1 MRKVRLFCTIA
12 VLLALVIGFGGGTW
26 YAREQ
31 ATQGT
36 DPIVRTVIGRED
48 GVSRAVD
55 FGLFWQVWDRLHQQY
70 VDRNALDA
78 QKLVYGAISGM
89 VDAAGDPY
97 TVFLPPEDTK
107 EFQEE
112 VSGSF
117 SGVGMEVGK
126 RDGVLVVIA
135 PLRDTPAFR
144 AGIKAGD
151 AIVKIDGEDTDGWSV
166 EEAVTR
172 IRGKRGTTIHLT
184 LFREGETEFRE
195 LDIVRDT
202 IRVPAVEWRML
213 DGNIA
218 YIQLSTFNGNLE
230 GEFAAAARAALEQG
244 ATGIILDLRDNPG
257 GLLDGAV
264 SVAGWFLPADSLVVS
279 ERFND
284 ATTDEMR
291 TGGAGRLGSLPA
303 VVIVNGGSASASEIL
318 AGALHDIR
326 DIRIVGEQTYGKGS
340 VQQLEGFYNGSSLK
354 VTVAKWFTPD
364 GISISDTGIT
374 PTDEVVMDPAK
385 AEQQGWEVGT
395 PGKDPQLDRAIEILG
410 GAR

>member
-1 MRKVRLFCTIA
+1 MRKVRIFCTVAI
-12 VLLALVIGFGGGTW
+12 LLALVTGFGGGTW
-26 YAREQ
+26 YERERTVQ
-31 ATQGT
+31 NA
-36 DPIVRTVIGRED
+36 DSIVRTVIGQDD
-48 GVSRAVD
+48 GISRAVD
-55 FGLFWQVWDRLHQQY
+55 FGLFWQVWDRLHQQH
-70 VDRNALDA
+70 VDRDKLDA
-78 QKLVYGAISGM
+78 QALVYGAISGM

-97 TVFLPPEDTK
+97 TVFMPPADTK

-135 PLRDTPAFR
+135 PLKDTPAFR

-151 AIVKIDGEDTDGWSV
+151 AILKIDNEDTDGWTV
-166 EEAVTR
+166 EQAVNR
-172 IRGKRGTTIHLT
+172 IRGKRGTTVHLT
-184 LFREGETEFRE
+184 LFREGETEVRE

-213 DGNIA
+213 DGKVA

-230 GEFAAAARAALEQG
+230 GDFAAAARAAADQG
-244 ATGIILDLRDNPG
+244 AAGIILDLRDNPG

-264 SVAGWFLPADSLVVS
+264 SVAGWFLPADSLVVT

-284 ATTDEMR
+284 GTTDEMR
-291 TGGAGRLGSLPA
+291 TGGAGRLGSLPT
-303 VVIVNGGSASASEIL
+303 VVIINGGSASASEIL
-318 AGALHDIR
+318 AGALHDLR
-326 DIRIVGEQTYGKGS
+326 DIRIVGEQSYGKGS

-354 VTVAKWFTPD
+354 VTVAKWFTPA
-364 GISISDTGIT
+364 GISISDTGIA
-374 PTDEVVMDPAK
+374 PTDEVIMDPAD
-385 AEQQGWEVGT
+385 AETQGWEIGT